1 MSLATRITALAQAIG
16 TDIKALF
23 SRALPAGGSTG
34 QVLAKSS
41 AANYAVGWESS
52 PVHAWCNFNGNGAP
66 SIRGSKNVASVSYSA
81 GLYRLT
87 FANNAPN
94 VNYAVSLVAVKT
106 GGSGN
111 RRMVCD
117 ELVKTTAYCEFK
129 LTSTGSGTA
138 TNDSDLV
145 DVIVSG

>member
-1 MSLATRITALAQAIG
+1 MAERRPLVVVSGQAQE
-16 TDIKALF
+16 
-23 SRALPAGGSTG
+23 LPAGDSLPT
-34 QVLAKSS
+34 
-41 AANYAVGWESS
+41 
-52 PVHAWCNFNGNGAP
+52 PIHAWCNFNGNGAP
-66 SIRGSKNVASVSYSA
+66 SIRGAKNIASVSYSS

-87 FANNAPN
+87 FTSNAAN
-94 VNYAVSLVAVKT
+94 VNYAVSIVAVKT

-117 ELVKTTAYCEFK
+117 ELTKTTAYFEFK

-145 DVIVSG
+145 DVIVTG